1 MYLAPSPQELRCLD
15 EDETSTSDELTR
27 TLSKPAMGRLIE
39 EDLEQLQSVGIN
51 NGARLYLHTVSTTP
65 AGDMGEEMCRTLTAT
80 LRQRV
85 SRSFSTNSPPGPE
98 PEPEPEG
105 E

>member
-27 TLSKPAMGRLIE
+27 TLSSPAMGRLIE

-51 NGARLYLHTVSTTP
+51 NGAQLYLHTVSTTP
-65 AGDMGEEMCRTLTAT
+65 AVDMGEDMRRTMSST

-85 SRSFSTNSPPGPE
+85 SRSFSTNSPA

>member
-1 MYLAPSPQELRCLD
+1 MFLVPSPQELRCLD
-15 EDETSTSDELTR
+15 EDETAAELTR
-27 TLSKPAMGRLIE
+27 TLSSPAMGRLVE
-39 EDLEQLQSVGIN
+39 DDLEQLQSVGIRD
-51 NGARLYLHTVSTTP
+51 GQQLYLHTVSTP
-65 AGDMGEEMCRTLTAT
+65 AGDVGADMRRTMSST

-85 SRSFSTNSPPGPE
+85 SRSFGTSSPA